1 MILTGFFSK
10 ILSGLDKT
18 RKNFLDK
25 IDSLFAKFKKTDNEL
40 FDELEEVLIMSDIGF
55 KTSQDIINEVKKTC
69 IKQKCNNPAEIKEIL
84 VGQIKKIL
92 EQDNNNNNFDFSY
105 PCVILVIGVNGAGKT
120 TSIGKIANLYKNK
133 GKKVMLAA
141 ADTFRAAAI
150 DQLGIWADRIKVPM
164 IKHKENADP
173 GAVVY
178 DAVQSAKAKKIDVL
192 ICDTAGRL
200 HNKINLMNELKKIF
214 KIIKTEFDGAHL
226 EVLISLD
233 ATTGQNAI
241 QQVKLFNE
249 VANITGIILTKL
261 DSTAK
266 GGIIIPIQNELKI
279 PVKFVGLGEK
289 IDDIQEFDPDE
300 FVRALFENNN

>member
-1 MILTGFFSK
+1 MILTGFFNK
-10 ILSGLDKT
+10 IINGLNKT
-18 RKNFLDK
+18 RENFLNK
-25 IDSLFAKFKKTDNEL
+25 IDSLFIKFKKIDNEL
-40 FDELEEVLIMSDIGF
+40 FDELEEILIMSDIGL
-55 KTSQDIINEVKKTC
+55 KTSEDIISELKKIS
-69 IKQKCNNPAEIKEIL
+69 IKKKCSNPVEIKEIL
-84 VGQIKKIL
+84 IEQIKNIL
-92 EQDNNNNNFDFSY
+92 EQDNNNNNFSY

-120 TSIGKIANLYKNK
+120 TSIGKLANLYKNK

-150 DQLGIWADRIKVPM
+150 DQLEVWANKINIPM

-178 DAVQSAKAKKIDVL
+178 DAIQSAKAKKIDVL

-214 KIIKTEFDGAHL
+214 KIIKSEFSDGHL
-226 EVLISLD
+226 EVFISLD

-266 GGIIIPIQNELKI
+266 GGIVIPIKNELKI
-279 PVKFVGLGEK
+279 PVRFVGVGEK
-289 IDDIQEFDPDE
+289 IDDIQEFDSDE
-300 FVRALFENNN
+300 FVQALFENNS

>member
-1 MILTGFFSK
+1 VILTGFFNK
-10 ILSGLDKT
+10 VINGLNKT
-18 RKNFLDK
+18 RESFLNK
-25 IDSLFAKFKKTDNEL
+25 IDSFFARFKKIDDEL
-40 FDELEEVLIMSDIGF
+40 FDDLEDILIMSDIGL
-55 KTSQDIINEVKKTC
+55 KTSDDIISEVKK
-69 IKQKCNNPAEIKEIL
+69 ISLKKKSSSPIEIKEIL
-84 VGQIKKIL
+84 VDQIKKIL
-92 EQDNNNNNFDFSY
+92 EQDNNNNDFSY

-120 TSIGKIANLYKNK
+120 TSIGKLANLYKNK
-133 GKKVMLAA
+133 GKRVMLAA

-150 DQLGIWADRIKVPM
+150 DQLEVWADRINIPM

-178 DAVQSAKAKKIDVL
+178 DAIQSAKAKKIDVL

-214 KIIKTEFDGAHL
+214 KIIKSEFGDAHL
-226 EVLISLD
+226 EVFISLD

-249 VANITGIILTKL
+249 AANITGIILTKL

-266 GGIIIPIQNELKI
+266 GGIIIPIKNELKI
-279 PVKFVGLGEK
+279 PVRFVGVGEK
-289 IDDIQEFDPDE
+289 IDDIQEFDADE
-300 FVRALFENNN
+300 FVHALFENNS